1 MEKHRKLLRHS
12 AALTNHTRY
21 CCVRAIIARRVHALR
36 CVCVRKRAKC
46 EGAFV
51 LLRVLWRAGR
61 CERWGARKR
70 LA

>member
-1 MEKHRKLLRHS
+1 MEKHRKLLRHCHYCEAS
-12 AALTNHTRY
+12 TR
-21 CCVRAIIARRVHALR
+21 VTV